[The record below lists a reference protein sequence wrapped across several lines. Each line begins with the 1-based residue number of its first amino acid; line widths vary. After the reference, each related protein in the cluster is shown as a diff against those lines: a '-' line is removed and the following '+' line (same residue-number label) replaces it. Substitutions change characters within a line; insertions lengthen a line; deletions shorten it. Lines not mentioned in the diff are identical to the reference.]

1 MFEPDG
7 CPMDEVEDGRKR
19 KEQFCIDSNRD
30 ICMGSDQLTAFKDL
44 RYGISVPYDPVVRGN
59 LLCGGMGDRN
69 ALLRSS
75 SFFVIPHQLQA
86 AAFASCR
93 RVVSLQP
100 HTMRTE
106 ACLNRLQHPSVSQAV
121 HPTMGAR
128 SGDFS

>member
-1 MFEPDG
+1 
-7 CPMDEVEDGRKR
+7 MDEVEDGRKR

-30 ICMGSDQLTAFKDL
+30 IWMGLDQLTAFKDL
-44 RYGISVPYDPVVRGN
+44 RYGISVLYNPVVRGN
-59 LLCGGMGDRN
+59 LLFGGMGNRN
-69 ALLRSS
+69 TLPRSGW
-75 SFFVIPHQLQA
+75 FFIFPHQLQA
-86 AAFASCR
+86 AAFASCQ

-100 HTMRTE
+100 HTKRTE